1 MNWYKTAKERGLYN
15 LDEGNSHRNSNL
27 QGQQAAWQDHL
38 DDNELIEGD
47 AVKELAR
54 MFKEKKFDDYSN
66 YIKTL
71 KEQGYSDARIQ
82 SMIARSYS
90 TRDVNKLNAP
100 ASQQSGI
107 SQTQQRKQNKLKHQV
122 QIQAP
127 SKPMNLTQLNRI

>member
-27 QGQQAAWQDHL
+27 QGQQSAWQDHL

-47 AVKELAR
+47 AVKVLAR
-54 MFKEKKFDDYSN
+54 MFKEKKFDDYNN
-66 YIKTL
+66 YIKSL

-100 ASQQSGI
+100 ASQPSGI
-107 SQTQQRKQNKLKHQV
+107 SQTQQRKQNRLKQQVQV
-122 QIQAP
+122 QIP